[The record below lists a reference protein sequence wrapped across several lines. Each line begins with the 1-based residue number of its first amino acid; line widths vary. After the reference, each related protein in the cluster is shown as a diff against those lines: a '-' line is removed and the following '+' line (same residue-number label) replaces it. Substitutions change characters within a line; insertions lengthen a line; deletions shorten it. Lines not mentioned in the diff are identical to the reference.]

1 MDANLL
7 TNGLNDPEKLQ
18 FQREFK
24 RKAKSKGLAIFW
36 AILLGG
42 LGAHRFY
49 MGETGLGILYVCF
62 VWTAIPMIVALVE
75 AIFFMGKRVEEYNE
89 TTAQEI
95 VLKLR
100 AMRQGA

>member
-1 MDANLL
+1 MDESLV

-36 AILLGG
+36 AIGLGG

-49 MGETGLGILYVCF
+49 MGEPGLGILYVCF
-62 VWTAIPMIVALVE
+62 VWTAVPMIVGAIE
-75 AIFFMGKRVEEYNE
+75 GIFFMSKRVEEYNE

-95 VLKLR
+95 ALKLR
-100 AMRQGA
+100 AMR